1 MGTFKLTLKGK
12 LDIQFIHSFQDLDEL
27 NKIITKISD
36 QDIRIQNSESEDV
49 F

>member
-1 MGTFKLTLKGK
+1 MTLKGK
-12 LDIQFIHSFQDLDEL
+12 LDIQFIHSLQDLDEL